1 MVDRYLEDAD
11 HLGDAGRASAIRIPS
26 VEGNRVFHI
35 TSVMLHLLQMKG
47 LFGVQ
52 AHEDANLHL
61 KRYSPHISR
70 VNPIAS
76 FPILFDGRSGF
87 MVAVFARESIT
98 SWSELTEAF
107 LERYFS
113 HSRMALDQLNNTVV
127 NNAAGSSL
135 VRLSHGIASNLLDQV
150 TKQSRGWHTRDTEVS
165 VGAPSASFVS
175 QEQNKKYEERDAN
188 MAKVMTQLDLL
199 TKHMMGDPPKVVNV
213 VASKSAKAYDDEE
226 TESLDEEILFLSS
239 QSGGSRPTYQRQVGN
254 QDRDRDHDCRDKE
267 RDYNWYIPPHD
278 WEKGKESSF
287 IDPDKVKSEDVLAR
301 ILIGVEGTDKIDG
314 LPSDTVANLK
324 NDAHIMTI
332 VTRSGRTLGKDVVD
346 LGEDPNEKANEEQA
360 NAKRKQLEEP
370 VDNDPKPNDT
380 SVERPTVVEEN
391 VESLGAP
398 KPTTMRLLM
407 TDRSIKKPMG
417 VLYDVLVK
425 VDQFIFPADFIILDY
440 EIDHKN
446 PIKLDLDL
454 KNRESPPVK
463 PSIIEPPQ
471 LELKPLPFHLLY
483 VFLGEYNILPII
495 LAGDLEP
502 CQVDGLKSIVKK
514 FIRAIG
520 WTITDIIRIP
530 PGIFSHKIKLNVD
543 HVPSLEHQRRLNQLM
558 QEMVKKEII
567 KCLVRELSTQF
578 QIARG

>member
-76 FPILFDGRSGF
+76 FPILFDGRSGL

-165 VGAPSASFVS
+165 LGAPSASFVS

-199 TKHMMGDPPKVVNV
+199 TKHVMGDPPKVVNV

-239 QSGGSRPTYQRQVGN
+239 QLGVPALPT
-254 QDRDRDHDCRDKE
+254 
-267 RDYNWYIPPHD
+267 
-278 WEKGKESSF
+278 KGKLGIKVRRKE
-287 IDPDKVKSEDVLAR
+287 IVIVIGVIEIVIEIMIVEIKREIIIGIYLHMIGKRVKSQVSLTR
-301 ILIGVEGTDKIDG
+301 IRPKDG

-324 NDAHIMTI
+324 NDAHIMAI

-380 SVERPTVVEEN
+380 SVERPTVVDEN
-391 VESLGAP
+391 VE
-398 KPTTMRLLM
+398 TTGRALVDVECGKMKFWVNNEEVSFNWCKSM
-407 TDRSIKKPMG
+407 KQPMDLK
-417 VLYDVLVK
+417 VISVIDV
-425 VDQFIFPADFIILDY
+425 VDDEVANTI
-440 EIDHKN
+440 E
-446 PIKLDLDL
+446 IKLMNDPLVSVL
-454 KNRESPPVK
+454 WNLESEVV
-463 PSIIEPPQ
+463 E
-471 LELKPLPFHLLY
+471 
-483 VFLGEYNILPII
+483 EYDEVV
-495 LAGDLEP
+495 A
-502 CQVDGLKSIVKK
+502 
-514 FIRAIG
+514 
-520 WTITDIIRIP
+520 
-530 PGIFSHKIKLNVD
+530 
-543 HVPSLEHQRRLNQLM
+543 
-558 QEMVKKEII
+558 
-567 KCLVRELSTQF
+567 
-578 QIARG
+578 